1 MKIKTGLT
9 PQKLQRKTARV
20 FELAGSKIRSIDAS
34 WDPARGT
41 PVFTWKGGYTSR
53 GWTEWTQGFQFGMA
67 FLHFD
72 ATGDEEFRPH
82 LKRGYEYYRGTFFG
96 SDGRPAYYHN
106 RRHPV
111 DIQCAA
117 QAIDTFC
124 LFADADAGALPR
136 ARLIAEWTIRNMQ
149 EPDGHF
155 IHRRYPLLRAATPY
169 FHWGQATMFH
179 ALAHLIFQCARRPVA
194 TLS

>member
-1 MKIKTGLT
+1 MRFHRHHHLPRRHLAPEIGAHLIAIGRKQR
-9 PQKLQRKTARV
+9 PLQRNAREQTAR
-20 FELAGSKIRSIDAS
+20 
-34 WDPARGT
+34 P
-41 PVFTWKGGYTSR
+41 
-53 GWTEWTQGFQFGMA
+53 
-67 FLHFD
+67 
-72 ATGDEEFRPH
+72 GDGDNIRPH